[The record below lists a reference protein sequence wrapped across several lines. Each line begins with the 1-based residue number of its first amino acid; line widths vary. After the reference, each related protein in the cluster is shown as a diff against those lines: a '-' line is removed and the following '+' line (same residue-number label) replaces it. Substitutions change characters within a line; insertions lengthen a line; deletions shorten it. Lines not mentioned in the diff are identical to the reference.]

1 MAGKG
6 KPMSSEKGTHIGF
19 SPGEQRLLRYTIVA
33 LSTITLVGT
42 IVFVI
47 WVLGQILG
55 ALHALVFPLA
65 IAGVLALVLFPVV
78 ELFERLLHMNRLG
91 AVIGL
96 FVILFAL
103 FVTMMVL
110 VLPAAIYQGSQFLQA
125 VPAMAERG
133 YESLS
138 TRFPT
143 ALPMLEDAIAEMEVQ
158 SMLPD
163 AEEATDR
170 VMGYIGFVVGLGFVP
185 LYLFFALLSG
195 SRMTNH
201 AKSMLFVFTQQRQNE
216 VMYLG
221 KLFVDYVT
229 AFFRGQL
236 TIALIMGVM
245 MATGF
250 TVIGLQAAIYFG
262 LALGLLNIVPYL
274 GFLVGLVTVLPIA
287 LFQPDGGAQ
296 LVMLVLAVIAV
307 TQLVES
313 VLLTPKI
320 MADRSGLH
328 PALVVISILFW
339 GTVLGGVVGMI
350 LAVPLTA
357 FLVTLGEHMKTRL
370 GTTIQTDALD
380 RHFLSETMDDND
392 RHT

>member
-1 MAGKG
+1 
-6 KPMSSEKGTHIGF
+6 MSSEKRTPIDF

-33 LSTITLVGT
+33 LSTVTLVGT
-42 IVFVI
+42 IVFII
-47 WVLGQILG
+47 WVLGQIIG

-78 ELFERLLHMNRLG
+78 ELFERFLRMNRLG
-91 AVIGL
+91 AVVSLFMILFGL
-96 FVILFAL
+96 FLTL
-103 FVTMMVL
+103 MVL
-110 VLPAAIYQGSQFLQA
+110 VLPTAIYQGSQFFQS
-125 VPAMAERG
+125 VPQITERG
-133 YESLS
+133 YDSLL
-138 TRFPT
+138 TRFPK
-143 ALPMLEDAIAEMEVQ
+143 ALPMLEDAITEMELQ
-158 SMLPD
+158 SILPG
-163 AEEATDR
+163 AGEAADR
-170 VMGYIGFVVGLGFVP
+170 AMAYLGFLVGLGFVP

-195 SRMTNH
+195 HRIK
-201 AKSMLFVFTQQRQNE
+201 AYARDMLFLFTQKRQNE
-216 VMYLG
+216 VLYLG
-221 KLFVDYVT
+221 QLFVDYVT

-250 TVIGLQAAIYFG
+250 TVVGLVAAIYFG

-274 GFLVGLVTVLPIA
+274 GFIVGVVTVVPIA
-287 LFQPDGGAQ
+287 YFQPDGGSQ

-357 FLVTLGEHMKTRL
+357 FLLTLGEHVKRKHRLSTTTRPEER
-370 GTTIQTDALD
+370 D
-380 RHFLSETMDDND
+380 RQILTETVGEDD